1 LVTPDNRG
9 SWPVFF
15 GRSNLRNVEP
25 LNSND
30 EVPNEKQPPANRK
43 CCGIP
48 RKWFI
53 VLCIVLFIIVV
64 LAILLPV
71 FLIAVP
77 NENASKT
84 NTCAKANPCSNGGVS
99 VSSGSECS
107 CVCVNGYTGSQCTT
121 AGDSSCVTSEVDNG
135 TISKKATMGSSL
147 PSLFTA
153 ASDKFDISLDSVT
166 IMALFS
172 LANVTCKTENS
183 LVSFGDVKSSSS
195 SNTRRSVAHPLD
207 LPIAEEIP
215 SVTVIPTVTAPALA
229 ARAEATKDG
238 ILYDGSSD
246 TSTTAKTDATATRIS
261 ASTSTT
267 TAAATTSAASIPD
280 KVIEFSQIAVLYILE
295 KTGSIDSAI
304 FSESEI
310 SSYLTESDGYSNTT
324 DPQLQLLGEFG
335 LNFKTMTISAEN
347 GTST

>member
-1 LVTPDNRG
+1 MATPDNRG
-9 SWPVFF
+9 SWPIFF

-30 EVPNEKQPPANRK
+30 EVPNEKQPANRK

-71 FLIAVP
+71 FLVAVP
-77 NENASKT
+77 KENASNT
-84 NTCAKANPCSNGGVS
+84 NSCAKTNPCSNGGAS

-153 ASDKFDISLDSVT
+153 ASNKFDISLDSVT

-172 LANVTCKTENS
+172 LANVTCKTENA
-183 LVSFGDVKSSSS
+183 LVSFSDAQSSS
-195 SNTRRSVAHPLD
+195 SNTRRSIALPLD
-207 LPIAEEIP
+207 LPVAEEIP
-215 SVTVIPTVTAPALA
+215 SVTAIPTVTAPALA
-229 ARAEATKDG
+229 ARAESTKDG
-238 ILYDGSSD
+238 IIYDGSD
-246 TSTTAKTDATATRIS
+246 DKSTTAKTDVTATQVS

-267 TAAATTSAASIPD
+267 TAAPTTSMASVPD

-295 KTGSIDSAI
+295 KTGSIDSAL

-310 SSYLTESDGYSNTT
+310 SSYLTDSDGYSNTT
-324 DPQLQLLGEFG
+324 DPEIQLLGEFG

-347 GTST
+347 GTSS